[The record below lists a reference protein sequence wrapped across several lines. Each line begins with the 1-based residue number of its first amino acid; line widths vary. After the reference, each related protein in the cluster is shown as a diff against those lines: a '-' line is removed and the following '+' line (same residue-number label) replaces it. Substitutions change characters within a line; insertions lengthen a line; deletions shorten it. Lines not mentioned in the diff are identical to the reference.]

1 MKQTLRLAASS
12 LAIALALSLAAC
24 GEEKKEEQAASETAA
39 PATTTESTT
48 TAPATTTETQTAA
61 ATPAAATEPEACK
74 TVRIADVGWSD
85 NTAQN
90 GLFKTVLKGLGY
102 TPNDQLLQLP
112 VIMEG
117 LKNKDLD
124 IFLDNWM
131 PSNSANVQPY
141 LDAKTL
147 EMLEPNLEGAG
158 YGPVVPDYVAAAGVK
173 SVADLAANGDKFE
186 KKFYGIE
193 PGNDGNKIVQAKI
206 DDPANGLQGWTLVE
220 SSEQGMLA
228 QAQKSMKDQ
237 QWIAFLGWAPHPVM
251 GKMKLVYLT
260 GFENDGFGDA
270 KIRTLT
276 RVGYSTECAN
286 VGKLLANLKFDLPME
301 SAIMEQID
309 AKVEGEKASA
319 DWLKANPGVLDS
331 WLAGVKTVDGQ
342 DGLPAVKK
350 SLGL

>member
-1 MKQTLRLAASS
+1 MMVRKILLASALVAAS
-12 LAIALALSLAAC
+12 AVAAQ
-24 GEEKKEEQAASETAA
+24 GA
-39 PATTTESTT
+39 
-48 TAPATTTETQTAA
+48 
-61 ATPAAATEPEACK
+61 EPESCK
-74 TVRIADVGWSD
+74 TVRMADVGWTD

-102 TPNDQLLQLP
+102 SAEDQVLALP
-112 VIMEG
+112 VIMES

-141 LDAKTL
+141 LDEKSL
-147 EMLEPNLEGAG
+147 DMLGANLEGAG

-173 SVADLAANGDKFE
+173 DIKDLAANADKFD

-206 DDPANGLQGWTLVE
+206 DDPANGLQGWELVE

-228 QAQKSMKDQ
+228 QAEKSMKKQ
-237 QWIAFLGWAPHPVM
+237 EWIAFLGWAPHPVM
-251 GKMKLVYLT
+251 GQMKLVYLT
-260 GFENDGFGDA
+260 GFEKDGFGDA
-270 KIRTLT
+270 QIKTLT
-276 RVGYSTECAN
+276 RPGYSAECAN
-286 VGKLLANLKFDLPME
+286 VGKLLANLKFTLPME
-301 SAIMEQID
+301 SSIMETIGGG
-309 AKVEGEKASA
+309 AEGEKASA

-331 WLAGVKTVDGQ
+331 WLAGVTTVDGQ
-342 DGLPAVKK
+342 DGLAAVKQ

>member
-1 MKQTLRLAASS
+1 MKQTLKLAASG
-12 LAIALALSLAAC
+12 LVIGLALALAGC
-24 GEEKKEEQAASETAA
+24 GEEKKEEQASTEAA
-39 PATTTESTT
+39 PA
-48 TAPATTTETQTAA
+48 ATQEA
-61 ATPAAATEPEACK
+61 ATAPAAATEPEACK
-74 TVRIADVGWSD
+74 TVRMADVGWSD

-102 TPNDQLLQLP
+102 KAEDQVLALP
-112 VIMEG
+112 VIMES

-141 LDAKTL
+141 LDAKSL
-147 EMLEPNLEGAG
+147 EMLGANLEGAG

-228 QAQKSMKDQ
+228 QAEKSMKNQ
-237 QWIAFLGWAPHPVM
+237 EWIAFLGWAPHPVM
-251 GKMKLVYLT
+251 GQMKLVYLT

-270 KIRTLT
+270 QIKTLT

-286 VGKLLANLKFDLPME
+286 VGKLLANLKFTLPME
-301 SAIMEQID
+301 STIMEAIGGG
-309 AKVEGEKASA
+309 AEGEKAAA
-319 DWLKANPGVLDS
+319 DWLKANPGTLDA
-331 WLAGVKTVDGQ
+331 WLAGVSTTDGKE
-342 DGLPAVKK
+342 GLPAVKS

>member
-1 MKQTLRLAASS
+1 MKHTLKFAASC
-12 LAIALALSLAAC
+12 LAITLALTLAGC
-24 GEEKKEEQAASETAA
+24 GEEKKEEQASS
-39 PATTTESTT
+39 TET
-48 TAPATTTETQTAA
+48 TAPASTTEAQPAATQEAA
-61 ATPAAATEPEACK
+61 TTPAAATEPDSCK
-74 TVRIADVGWSD
+74 KVRIADVGWSD

-102 TPNDQLLQLP
+102 APEDQVLALP
-112 VIMEG
+112 VIMES

-141 LDAKTL
+141 LDAKSL
-147 EMLEPNLEGAG
+147 EMLDANLTGAG

-173 SVADLAANGDKFE
+173 DVKDLAANGDKFD

-206 DDPANGLQGWTLVE
+206 DDAANGLQGWTLVE

-228 QAQKSMKDQ
+228 QAEKSMKNQ
-237 QWIAFLGWAPHPVM
+237 EWIAFLGWAPHPVM

-270 KIRTLT
+270 QIKTLT
-276 RVGYSTECAN
+276 RVGYSAECAN

-301 SAIMEQID
+301 SAIMEAID
-309 AKVEGEKASA
+309 GGAEGEKASA
-319 DWLKANPGVLDS
+319 DWLKANPSVLDA
-331 WLAGVKTVDGQ
+331 WLAGVKTTDGQ